1 MLVPMPTTPT
11 DRNFRAFLTSQAASQ
26 SGTWLQFVSLAWLTA
41 ALTGSGA
48 ALGWI
53 AAATFG
59 PLLVLGPLTGALADR
74 VDKHRL
80 LIATEILVVA
90 QAAAFGAVILTGT
103 TDVAFLYGLALAFG
117 LLHAVENPV
126 RRAFLAELVEEDR
139 ISRAV
144 GLNGAIHSAGRV
156 VGPVSAGALIASV
169 GIGWC
174 FIVTAVS
181 YLIAL
186 GFLLHIQRGA
196 LRRTAPV
203 REPGAARAG
212 LRYAW
217 SVPELRIALTLTA
230 VVATFGFNHQVLIP
244 LLAEQTFGG
253 DVGAYTLLYT
263 AIGVGSVL
271 GALLVAHRDDIDLP
285 FLVVGAIAFAAANAM
300 IALSPNLAL
309 AVIAC
314 ALTGLTAS
322 LFVTA
327 AVALL
332 QLRCA
337 PAMRGRV
344 MALSAMVMVGGLP
357 IGGPIIGWVCD
368 LAGPRAGVTVGSV
381 AALFAAAFVV
391 HHLRQGRSFGPDRLA
406 RGSLIRAS

>member
-1 MLVPMPTTPT
+1 MLIGMAKTPT
-11 DRNFRAFLTSQAASQ
+11 ERNFRAFLTSQAVSQ

-41 ALTGSGA
+41 ELTGSGA

-80 LIATEILVVA
+80 LVGTQLLVVA
-90 QAAAFGAVILTGT
+90 QAVAFGAVILTGT
-103 TDVAFLYGLALAFG
+103 TDMAFLYGLALAFG

-126 RRAFLAELVEEDR
+126 RRAFLAELVDQDR
-139 ISRAV
+139 IARAV
-144 GLNGAIHSAGRV
+144 SINGAITSAGRV
-156 VGPVSAGALIASV
+156 VGPVLAGALIASV

-174 FIVTAVS
+174 FIATAVS
-181 YLIAL
+181 YMVAL
-186 GFLLHIQRGA
+186 SALLRIHRSA
-196 LRRTAPV
+196 LRLTETV
-203 REPGAARAG
+203 REKRAARAG

-217 SVPELRIALTLTA
+217 SVPELRIALMLTA
-230 VVATFGFNHQVLIP
+230 VVATLGFNHQVLIP

-263 AIGVGSVL
+263 AIGVGSVV
-271 GALLVAHRDDIDLP
+271 GALLVARRDEIELR
-285 FLVVGAIAFAAANAM
+285 FLVFAVIAFAAANAM
-300 IALSPNLAL
+300 IALSPNLPL

-314 ALTGLTAS
+314 ALTGATAS

-327 AVALL
+327 AIALL
-332 QLRCA
+332 QQRCT

-344 MALSAMVMVGGLP
+344 MALSAMVVLGGLP
-357 IGGPIIGWVCD
+357 IGGPIIGWICD
-368 LAGPRAGVTVGSV
+368 LAGPRVGVTVGSLT
-381 AALFAAAFVV
+381 ALLAAAAVV
-391 HHLRQGRSFGPDRLA
+391 HQIPHGRRFGPDRLEES
-406 RGSLIRAS
+406 SLIGAS